1 MRAAVS
7 LPSERSNLPRQP
19 LRGLHVL
26 RCPLGVCR
34 NVPLCPWA
42 RSSIPPAPTPQ
53 RATSNTAWL
62 GAKVASGVVT
72 SLWPDVAMPCQRH
85 SSVLGCWYL
94 RSVPWSRGK
103 GPGSA
108 CGMGLALKPAPQ
120 GSHIH
125 PLNANTARGVS
136 FPEVEPHRHRWQG
149 QARVPQRLGSPA
161 QDPTAP
167 ALPWAGSPPPPNPPL
182 ALLPPAMASTE
193 GAGGRRRNLALL
205 RHKLYMGERRRTEP
219 VVESSAA
226 GEHGAL
232 RRSQSDRSEY
242 SQKLQG
248 TPGEP
253 NWVLLAVL
261 QAGSSLALGKGT
273 ALCARSRTQHSSPF
287 PPKFFKAHRACG
299 TADETL
305 SRPRAGF
312 GRALHN
318 GIILLLSSR
327 MRLQVVV

>member
-1 MRAAVS
+1 M
-7 LPSERSNLPRQP
+7 
-19 LRGLHVL
+19 
-26 RCPLGVCR
+26 
-34 NVPLCPWA
+34 
-42 RSSIPPAPTPQ
+42 
-53 RATSNTAWL
+53 AW
-62 GAKVASGVVT
+62 GKGVVT
-72 SLWPDVAMPCQRH
+72 SLWPDVAMPRQRH
-85 SSVLGCWYL
+85 SSALGCRYL
-94 RSVPWSRGK
+94 SVPWSRGK

-149 QARVPQRLGSPA
+149 RARVPQRLGSPA

-182 ALLPPAMASTE
+182 ALLPQAMASTE

-248 TPGEP
+248 TPG
-253 NWVLLAVL
+253 
-261 QAGSSLALGKGT
+261 S
-273 ALCARSRTQHSSPF
+273 
-287 PPKFFKAHRACG
+287 
-299 TADETL
+299 
-305 SRPRAGF
+305 RAGCCWPCSRLAPAWPWA
-312 GRALHN
+312 RAQPSVPTAGPSTH
-318 GIILLLSSR
+318 LLSPPNSLKPTVHAAQQMKR
-327 MRLQVVV
+327 DRGHERGLGVLCIMGSFSCSPAERVCRWWCEKMMPLCLFLLHEAGHALSNPKHQGQLFLPVEIIRVSNVLVCCLECASLNRNTSK